1 MAMSIEK
8 LVNWLPDKPQPI
20 LVRYGAATLMVAIT
34 FTLMRL
40 VEAQSG
46 ISSFFLLYPAVFL
59 AALLFDRG
67 SGIYSAV
74 LSTVLLVLAIRY
86 EGGPVALFQ
95 PYWLP
100 LSLFLLVGLGLAV
113 LTELLRTGWER
124 AIAAERAKDLL
135 YRELCHRTK
144 NDFAMAASVLNLQAR
159 SQTNPQV
166 KNALA
171 SAVGRLLTLSQAHER
186 LDPTEQGKG
195 VRMRDYLASLC
206 QSLKQSMDHAPS
218 IAIGVDVDDVD
229 LAVERAIP
237 VGLIV
242 NELVTN
248 AYKHAFA
255 GKEQGSVQVSLR
267 RLKSLTLT
275 VQDDGGGCPDAPAA
289 PGVGSQ
295 LLELL
300 VRQLNGNLDRTEAN
314 PGCRVSVDFPETE

>member
-8 LVNWLPDKPQPI
+8 LVKWLPEKPQHI
-20 LVRYGAATLMVAIT
+20 LVRYGAATLLVT
-34 FTLMRL
+34 VCFTLMKL

-46 ISSFFLLYPAVFL
+46 INSFFLLYPAVFL

-74 LSTVLLVLAIRY
+74 LSTVLLIAAIQY
-86 EGGPVALFQ
+86 EGGPIALFE

-124 AIAAERAKDLL
+124 AIAAERANDLL

-144 NDFAMAASVLNLQAR
+144 NDFSMAASMLNLQAR
-159 SQTNPQV
+159 SQTNAEV
-166 KNALA
+166 KSALA
-171 SAVGRLLTLSQAHER
+171 SAVGRLLTLSKAHER
-186 LDPTEQGKG
+186 LDPTEQGKS
-195 VRMRDYLASLC
+195 VQMRDYLGSLC
-206 QSLKQSMDHAPS
+206 QSLKQSREHAPS
-218 IAIGVDVDDVD
+218 VALSVDVDDVG
-229 LAVERAIP
+229 LPVERAIP

-255 GKEQGSVQVSLR
+255 GKEQGSVRVSLR

-275 VQDDGGGCPDAPAA
+275 VQDDGGGCPDALA
-289 PGVGSQ
+289 PRGVGSQ

-300 VRQLNGNLDRTEAN
+300 VRQLNGNLDRTVAN